1 MYFLSTFEHLD
12 LLKKLKKERKKKA
25 SLGAQVNKTIHD
37 GGVFFC
43 LATNIAYLTEISKEK
58 GYLMT
63 YAFLLSTMVFPLCRY
78 PIHR

>member
-1 MYFLSTFEHLD
+1 MYFLSNSEPLD
-12 LLKKLKKERKKKA
+12 LLKKKKKSFTWCA
-25 SLGAQVNKTIHD
+25 DKINPYMMVGLL
-37 GGVFFC
+37 C

-63 YAFLLSTMVFPLCRY
+63 YAFLLSTVVFPLCRY